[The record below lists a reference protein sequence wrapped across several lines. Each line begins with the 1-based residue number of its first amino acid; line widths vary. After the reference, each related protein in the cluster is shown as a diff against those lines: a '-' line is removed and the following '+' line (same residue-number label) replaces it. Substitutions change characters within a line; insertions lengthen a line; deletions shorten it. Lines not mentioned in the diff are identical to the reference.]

1 MKKESDSIKR
11 YHTKEGFLFLSSF
24 ALLFLSPYIKIGKT
38 VAVHI
43 RDFLELPIEITDELP
58 ALALL
63 YLTTLALAFY
73 VFVEWRR
80 LDDSERK
87 SIQNWSFAAFEAFA
101 VFALYWRYADLMRN
115 TPYGQFS
122 PLWFVPFV
130 VLGFLFGTAISMFR
144 FAFSLRRTRDE
155 AKCKHLPRMPRQAKE
170 MIIENSQFSLLVL
183 VPGTV
188 AAFYF
193 YPGPTWWVPC
203 VLLLVSIVP
212 GLPTY
217 GFLSEEH
224 SDEIPPLDQLKAVT
238 DWSDHMEHLA
248 KLMKRAP
255 YKEFHE
261 DVARQHLSPQETQK
275 LASEK
280 VKEIE
285 QRRISKVSTGF
296 LGVIP
301 GSNPKT
307 LVFER
312 VGSNGAK
319 RQFKV
324 KEEVASKWFI
334 EYIRLLEASNKEF
347 APKDLDGFA
356 FKWANYIVDEILF
369 RERGLSL
376 LMDRLQRKI
385 EEDLE
390 LIISVDP
397 NLNQQYVGGYTPLL
411 QATADGFVPAVKL
424 LIKYGADLEIKNN
437 LGVTPFLFAARYD
450 NVELLRLLKESGANI
465 HATDATGD
473 DALMKAAQWNC
484 KAVAPLLIQWGLD
497 VRRKNHLGKN
507 ALEMATASK
516 AGEIATTIRRKMI
529 GGATSG
535 SKKGKKRR
543 RK

>member
-1 MKKESDSIKR
+1 MMMNPDSIKN
-11 YHTKEGFLFLSSF
+11 YHKKEGWLFLSSI
-24 ALLFLSPYIKIGKT
+24 ALFLSPYIKIARPI
-38 VAVHI
+38 AVTFN
-43 RDFLELPIEITDELP
+43 DFLEGSLEIADTLP
-58 ALALL
+58 AIALF
-63 YLTTLALAFY
+63 YLSTLALAFY
-73 VFVEWRR
+73 VFVEWQR
-80 LDDSERK
+80 LKTSEQRT
-87 SIQNWSFAAFEAFA
+87 IQNWSFVAFELIA
-101 VFALYWRYADLMRN
+101 VSVLYWRYSDLLKN
-115 TPYGQFS
+115 TPYGEFS
-122 PLWFVPFV
+122 PLWFVPFI
-130 VLGFLFGTAISMFR
+130 VLGFLFGMALSMFR
-144 FAFSLRRTRDE
+144 FALSLRRSREE
-155 AKCKHLPRMPRQAKE
+155 AKSKHLPRTPRQAKA
-170 MIIENSQFSLLVL
+170 MIFGNIMMILLVL
-183 VPGTV
+183 IPGTIV
-188 AAFYF
+188 AFKF

-203 VLLLVSIVP
+203 ALLLVSIVP
-212 GLPTY
+212 GLPSY

-224 SDEIPPLDQLKAVT
+224 LDETPPLDQLKAVT

-248 KLMKRAP
+248 KLMKREP

-261 DVARQHLSPQETQK
+261 DLARQHLPSREMQK

-280 VKEIE
+280 VKEIA
-285 QRRISKVSTGF
+285 QKGISKVSTEF

-301 GSNPKT
+301 NSDPKT

-334 EYIRLLEASNKEF
+334 SYFRLLEASNKEF

-397 NLNQQYVGGYTPLL
+397 NLNQQYPGGYTPLL

-465 HATDATGD
+465 LATDATGD
-473 DALMKAAQWNC
+473 DALMKAAQWTC

-497 VRRKNHLGKN
+497 VRRKNHLGHN
-507 ALEMATASK
+507 ALEMATSSK
-516 AGEIATTIRRKMI
+516 SGEIATLIRRKMM

-535 SKKGKKRR
+535 AKNGKKRR